1 MLDLLIRNKSF
12 RTLILF
18 YIFNDSS
25 VILLQMA
32 NGWLTLAI
40 TNSVFWTGA
49 VYGFGGIGVV
59 SFSLFGGILADKMNR
74 KRILQIT
81 QPIDFICTLILGCS
95 IYFHLIS
102 LWQILLIVLIT
113 GAIAGVRLPTRE
125 ALLLDVVGKK
135 KLVHAISVSFVL
147 FTILGFLI
155 PITNGILIDLDMSI
169 GYFICSILIL
179 FSLLTITRLNIYSN
193 HLVNESRVSFLSWSS
208 INEII
213 KYLQNENIIKQILII
228 MLVSE
233 IFGWSHNSMLPVM
246 IREVFKLPATSLG
259 LALSFASIGAL
270 IGTIII
276 SQLSKSSYIYL
287 VIGLMG
293 FGVFL
298 IGFSMAN
305 YFYLAVFCLTL
316 AWGFAFIFE
325 IKIYSY
331 LQLITS
337 DRMRGR
343 ILSLLAI
350 SYGLSSVSGFVN
362 GTVGKFL
369 GVEYAISLL
378 GVFLMIMAIYAMF
391 KLKNID
397 QKIENV

>member
-135 KLVHAISVSFVL
+135 KISSR
-147 FTILGFLI
+147 
-155 PITNGILIDLDMSI
+155 N
-169 GYFICSILIL
+169 
-179 FSLLTITRLNIYSN
+179 FS
-193 HLVNESRVSFLSWSS
+193 
-208 INEII
+208 
-213 KYLQNENIIKQILII
+213 
-228 MLVSE
+228 
-233 IFGWSHNSMLPVM
+233 
-246 IREVFKLPATSLG
+246 
-259 LALSFASIGAL
+259 
-270 IGTIII
+270 
-276 SQLSKSSYIYL
+276 
-287 VIGLMG
+287 
-293 FGVFL
+293 
-298 IGFSMAN
+298 
-305 YFYLAVFCLTL
+305 
-316 AWGFAFIFE
+316 
-325 IKIYSY
+325 
-331 LQLITS
+331 
-337 DRMRGR
+337 
-343 ILSLLAI
+343 
-350 SYGLSSVSGFVN
+350 
-362 GTVGKFL
+362 
-369 GVEYAISLL
+369 
-378 GVFLMIMAIYAMF
+378 
-391 KLKNID
+391 
-397 QKIENV
+397 